1 MTAVS
6 EAMPVYAPEMDAE
19 AFVSVP
25 ERLQQLAAAQM
36 RISKERIFH
45 YQPHKSAHQV

>member
-25 ERLQQLAAAQM
+25 ERLQQPVSYTHLTLPTIL
-36 RISKERIFH
+36 R
-45 YQPHKSAHQV
+45 V